1 METVGAARA
10 GFLLAR
16 ARAALSGQRSVDQGQ
31 EPVWSGEASTDAKMG
46 NCKDF
51 GTE

>member
-10 GFLLAR
+10 GFLFAR
-16 ARAALSGQRSVDQGQ
+16 TRAAESGQRSVDQGR
-31 EPVWSGEASTDAKMG
+31 EPVRSGQASIDAKRG

-51 GTE
+51 ATE